1 MEASTAVSSRL
12 IGAFFVEK
20 GLVTQEQLELA
31 LQKQEQSGERLGEI
45 IVAEFGVSR
54 LELAS
59 VLAEQWAEFER
70 DSKARD
76 EQAAPVARPTA
87 PVPAPAEQASGSTDA
102 AAATVEPQL
111 RRPIGEIFLE
121 RGFVTRDDLDRA
133 LDVQRE
139 TGTRLGEVLVEQ
151 GSLTRLDLASALAE
165 QWSSLQKLRPPE
177 PVAAEPWQNGAPT
190 TPPVSAEVPADLRR
204 SLEDLEE
211 RLRTVER
218 VSAATPWNEDLRL
231 LGDNVRAAIA
241 TVEDRVTKTATRVDP
256 AQLEALGAALD
267 ELRERVQDPAA
278 RLDAVEQRLGELP
291 SVEALEG
298 RLEERLAELQA
309 ALEGSAAEA
318 APAEDLTGLRE
329 RVDELAAR
337 AVAPE
342 ELEELRAQVAALAGG
357 SSSADEVAVLHA
369 AVDELAARVVSVDD
383 LAALQARLDEMALRV
398 VVPEALAEVRAELAA
413 LSRAMPPAEELAA
426 LRASVEE
433 LSAGAAPAE
442 DLVSLRASLEELSAH
457 GGGRSLP
464 RARLG
469 EELSA
474 RTVSADD
481 LASLRARVEELGAGA
496 ALADELAA
504 LRARLDEMALR
515 VVVPEALAEVRAEV
529 AALSRAMP
537 PAEELAALRA
547 SVEELSAG
555 VAPAE
560 ELESLRARVDELAA
574 GVAPGDE
581 VAALR
586 ARVEELASRTLAPEA
601 LAEVQA
607 QLAALSGR
615 PSVGPE
621 AIAELRDRLGALAEE
636 VAAVPAVDPE
646 LAEKLAGVTREAE
659 LARAEA
665 SSLASQVEALAALHP
680 RVDELAEQLSAEH
693 QSAIADL
700 RRGLEE
706 IAGRV
711 AGDVP
716 REEHDARMHDLLARI
731 EELGARVQSIDTRN
745 TEPSGPRLREILDGL
760 RAEIGSLAERPA
772 VDVDALEGRLAAL
785 EQRGTDVAVD
795 ALAAAVEEQ
804 RTRIDGRLD
813 ELAQRQVDPAVVDEL
828 RARVGGVAE
837 LAAAAAVAESVE
849 ARLAEI
855 EGRLVAAA
863 PLDELRFEI
872 GRLAESAAA
881 ERSVLEQ
888 ELRARVEE
896 IAASTPAAADVAELR
911 ARLEE
916 LAARPSVDDE
926 LRGRVED
933 LSGRVE
939 QALAVVEA
947 HHDLRRAVSQ
957 LEATGA
963 EASGVTAE
971 RLAGVESAV
980 AALDGVEWRLQTH
993 LEESVAARASEL
1005 EQRLDGSLQR
1015 LEALDV
1021 VEERIEA
1028 LKADLDAHPGSGALD
1043 EVASGLRA
1051 ELARLADRLGR
1062 QEQALAELPEPAD
1075 PTQRL
1080 DDLGL
1085 RLDGQAR
1092 LQAERLG
1099 ALRDDL
1105 RARVDEVEGATRRET
1120 SDAVARVSGRI
1131 DELDGRVEGLARRD
1145 EVQESIAEQ
1154 AAAVA
1159 AELEALRRTSAE
1171 REQALAEQLAGLAD
1185 RQSVERL
1192 EERLAEHDRQLADTG
1207 LRDELAALTGEL
1219 RDRSAALETGFG
1231 EAIEAARAEA
1241 AGRVEESEHT
1251 LRRELDGRTTEMHE
1265 RLASHESGLA
1275 GLRTQLE
1282 ELRAAA
1288 AGQEEWR
1295 LQVESMVSDRV
1306 AEIEQRAAAESSET
1320 RERLERAEHALTT
1333 EVGSLAARLDELLGL
1348 RHQDLQAARRASDTL
1363 AARVDELHALRGEDA
1378 EAAHAA
1384 AGELASRMEGLA
1396 TSLRSEAAAATAAA
1410 RTVSERIDQLEG
1422 LRSDDLEASRI
1433 AGAELIA
1440 RLDDLAIRTAAAAA
1454 EADRALRSDLYTLA
1468 ATVEEKDAAGVEA
1481 RDELR
1486 LELERAASSMGWRLE
1501 RIEEALASDDQ
1512 ERLRGAVAELDRRL
1526 EQQIAR
1532 QDEQVRVTERALRKG
1547 LASLGER
1554 LVETQTG
1561 YLDAG
1566 NALRRSIERLGAAVV
1581 EADARM
1587 ADQIPV
1593 SEVEGFVAF
1602 APTSE
1607 GYRLVQV
1614 PGRAPELGATVE
1626 IEGVEGPLVVTRL
1639 GRSPLPLDS
1648 RPCAYLDRP

>member
-31 LQKQEQSGERLGEI
+31 LRKQAESGERLGEI

-70 DSKARD
+70 DNKARD
-76 EQAAPVARPTA
+76 EQAAPAVRPAA
-87 PVPAPAEQASGSTDA
+87 PGSASASGSPDA
-102 AAATVEPQL
+102 AAAPVEPQL

-139 TGTRLGEVLVEQ
+139 TGTRLGEVLVGQ

-190 TPPVSAEVPADLRR
+190 PSPVPADVPVDLRR

-267 ELRERVQDPAA
+267 ELRERVQGPAA

-298 RLEERLAELQA
+298 RLEERLAELRA

-342 ELEELRAQVAALAGG
+342 ELEELRAQVAALVGG
-357 SSSADEVAVLHA
+357 SSSADEVVVLHA

-383 LAALQARLDEMALRV
+383 LAVLQARLDEMALRV

-413 LSRAMPPAEELAA
+413 LSRATPPAEELAA
-426 LRASVEE
+426 LRASVEQ
-433 LSAGAAPAE
+433 LSAGSVPAE
-442 DLVSLRASLEELSAH
+442 ELGSLRASLQELAS
-457 GGGRSLP
+457 
-464 RARLG
+464 
-469 EELSA
+469 
-474 RTVSADD
+474 RTVSADE
-481 LASLRARVEELGAGA
+481 LALLRARVEELGAGTV
-496 ALADELAA
+496 LADEMAA

-515 VVVPEALAEVRAEV
+515 VVVPEALAEVRVEL
-529 AALSRAMP
+529 AALSRATP

-547 SVEELSAG
+547 SVDELSAG
-555 VAPAE
+555 AAPAE
-560 ELESLRARVDELAA
+560 ELGSLRARVDELAA
-574 GVAPGDE
+574 GVVPGDE

-601 LAEVQA
+601 LAEVRA
-607 QLAALSGR
+607 ELAALTGR

-621 AIAELRDRLGALAEE
+621 AIDELRNRLGELAEK

-659 LARAEA
+659 LARAETA
-665 SSLASQVEALAALHP
+665 SLVSQVEALSALHP
-680 RVDELAEQLSAEH
+680 RVDELAERLPAEH
-693 QSAIADL
+693 QAAIADL

-716 REEHDARMHDLLARI
+716 REEHDAGMRNLLAQI
-731 EELGARVQSIDTRN
+731 EELGARVESIDTRN

-760 RAEIGSLAERPA
+760 RAEIGSLAERPV

-785 EQRGTDVAVD
+785 EQRGPDPAVE

-804 RTRIDGRLD
+804 RARIDGRLD
-813 ELAQRQVDPAVVDEL
+813 ELAHRQVDPAVVDEL
-828 RARVGGVAE
+828 RARVAGVAE
-837 LAAAAAVAESVE
+837 LSAAAAVAESVE

-855 EGRLVAAA
+855 EGRLVDAA

-872 GRLAESAAA
+872 SRLAESAAA

-888 ELRARVEE
+888 ELRTRVEE
-896 IAASTPAAADVAELR
+896 IAASTPATADVAELR

-926 LRGRVED
+926 LRGRVAE

-939 QALAVVEA
+939 QALAVAEA
-947 HHDLRRAVSQ
+947 HHDLRHAVSQ
-957 LEATGA
+957 LEASGA
-963 EASGVTAE
+963 EASGATAE

-980 AALDGVEWRLQTH
+980 AALDGLEWRLQTH
-993 LEESVAARASEL
+993 LEESVAVRASEL
-1005 EQRLDGSLQR
+1005 EQRLDGSLRR
-1015 LEALDV
+1015 LEALDML
-1021 VEERIEA
+1021 EERIEA
-1028 LKADLDAHPGSGALD
+1028 LKADLDAHPGSGALE

-1062 QEQALAELPEPAD
+1062 QERAFAELPEPAD

-1092 LQAERLG
+1092 LNAERLG

-1131 DELDGRVEGLARRD
+1131 DELDGRLEGLARRD

-1185 RQSVERL
+1185 RASVERI

-1241 AGRVEESEHT
+1241 TGRIEESAHR

-1265 RLASHESGLA
+1265 RLASQESGLA

-1295 LQVESMVSDRV
+1295 LQVESMVNDRV
-1306 AEIEQRAAAESSET
+1306 AEIEQRVAVESSET
-1320 RERLERAEHALTT
+1320 RERVERAEQVLTT

-1348 RHQDLQAARRASDTL
+1348 RHQDLQAARRASDAL

-1433 AGAELIA
+1433 AGAELVA

-1526 EQQIAR
+1526 EQQIAQ